1 MKIDNMELNVNS
13 LISEG
18 REYHDVKN
26 LKNISLVCIETRF
39 VELALFAIKK
49 STQNLAFDEIIL
61 FSDKKFDVPDEVTN
75 IIIPPINSTQEY
87 SEFIVKKLPDY
98 ITTDFILIIQWDG
111 FVINHNLWNDDFLKY
126 DYIGAPWGD
135 RPVKVGNGGFSL
147 RSKKILLAA
156 QTIVSDNYH
165 PEDRVICETYQKYL
179 EESFGVVF
187 APEDLALV
195 FSFEDVYVDHE
206 TFGFH
211 ALYNIAKILNGDELI
226 NYISILPKN
235 ILQTRLSRRLIKK
248 LYQERLYKESLYM
261 IKRSIFKSLKSF
273 FKCSVLSVQ
282 CAAHFLWHRFIISKL

>member
-75 IIIPPINSTQEY
+75 IIIPSIHSTQEY

-111 FVINHNLWNDDFLKY
+111 FVINHNLWNDDF
-126 DYIGAPWGD
+126 
-135 RPVKVGNGGFSL
+135 
-147 RSKKILLAA
+147 
-156 QTIVSDNYH
+156 
-165 PEDRVICETYQKYL
+165 
-179 EESFGVVF
+179 
-187 APEDLALV
+187 
-195 FSFEDVYVDHE
+195 
-206 TFGFH
+206 
-211 ALYNIAKILNGDELI
+211 
-226 NYISILPKN
+226 
-235 ILQTRLSRRLIKK
+235 
-248 LYQERLYKESLYM
+248 
-261 IKRSIFKSLKSF
+261 
-273 FKCSVLSVQ
+273 
-282 CAAHFLWHRFIISKL
+282 